1 METNPDEHPSST
13 ILDAG
18 SDVGTAATATMER
31 DAGEP
36 DATVTDPMNPDRNS
50 ERPPWAPPAPPPPPR
65 PRRSWID
72 VPIARDRTDGRI
84 AGVVAGVSQAY
95 GFDRRTTRLA
105 VALGALVIPGVIALY
120 IAAWIFLPRT
130 GEEPR
135 TLRAIVTDRRRR
147 PLMIVLGILAIA
159 TGLGSWAFWG
169 GLGWGFGLVALGV
182 ILWLAP
188 NLGRGAADRAAPI
201 VTDQPTAWVDVGHAR
216 HATTTTPQ
224 PRRRRYPIQAIGLG
238 AAAVGA
244 LVAVIGNN
252 ADWWSV
258 TTYSIVMGVL
268 LTLIAATVVGAI
280 VNRSW
285 FGIPMLLLLG
295 VATVGLAV
303 THPNLDG
310 GIGQRNLRP
319 TTVTD
324 AQIDEHLGVGQLT
337 VDLTDVPSGAE
348 PLTVDASV
356 GYGQIRVIVP
366 SDAELRL
373 RTNVNAGHTIVDGD
387 ETSAGFHRD
396 DTRTIPAL
404 AAASNGLVRTIDLD
418 LEVGAGEIKVIR
430 AR

>member
-1 METNPDEHPSST
+1 M
-13 ILDAG
+13 
-18 SDVGTAATATMER
+18 
-31 DAGEP
+31 
-36 DATVTDPMNPDRNS
+36 
-50 ERPPWAPPAPPPPPR
+50 
-65 PRRSWID
+65 
-72 VPIARDRTDGRI
+72 
-84 AGVVAGVSQAY
+84 
-95 GFDRRTTRLA
+95 
-105 VALGALVIPGVIALY
+105 
-120 IAAWIFLPRT
+120 
-130 GEEPR
+130 
-135 TLRAIVTDRRRR
+135 RAIVTDRRRR

-169 GLGWGFGLVALGV
+169 GLGWGFGLVAIGV

-188 NLGRGAADRAAPI
+188 NLGRGAADQAAPI
-201 VTDQPTAWVDVGHAR
+201 VTDQPTAWATSGTPATS
-216 HATTTTPQ
+216 TTTAAQ

-252 ADWWSV
+252 ADWWNV

-268 LTLIAATVVGAI
+268 LTLIAATVIGAI

-295 VATVGLAV
+295 ACTVGLAV

-373 RTNVNAGHTIVDGD
+373 HTDVNAGHTVVDGD
-387 ETSAGFHRD
+387 ETSAGIHRD

-404 AAASNGLVRTIDLD
+404 APAANGVVRTIDLD
-418 LEVGAGEIKVIR
+418 LEVGAGEIEVIR
-430 AR
+430 AG

>member
-1 METNPDEHPSST
+1 METNPDELPSST

-18 SDVGTAATATMER
+18 SDARTAATATMER

-36 DATVTDPMNPDRNS
+36 DATVTDPMNADHNS
-50 ERPPWAPPAPPPPPR
+50 QRPPWAPPAPPPPPR

-72 VPIARDRTDGRI
+72 VPVARDRTDGRV
-84 AGVVAGVSQAY
+84 AGVVAGVSKVY

-105 VALGALVIPGVIALY
+105 VALATLVIPGVIALY

-130 GEEPR
+130 GEPPR

-159 TGLGSWAFWG
+159 TGFGSWAFWG
-169 GLGWGFGLVALGV
+169 GLGWGFGLVAIGV

-188 NLGRGAADRAAPI
+188 NLGRGPADQAAPI
-201 VTDQPTAWVDVGHAR
+201 VTDQPTAWATSATP
-216 HATTTTPQ
+216 ATTPAPQ
-224 PRRRRYPIQAIGLG
+224 PRRRRHPIQAIGLG

-252 ADWWSV
+252 ADWWNV

-268 LTLIAATVVGAI
+268 LTLIAATVIGAI

-310 GIGQRNLRP
+310 GIGQRTLHP
-319 TTVTD
+319 TSVTE
-324 AQIDEHLGVGQLT
+324 AQIDDHLGVGQLT

-366 SDAELRL
+366 RDAELRL
-373 RTNVNAGHTIVDGD
+373 RTDVNAGHTVVDG
-387 ETSAGFHRD
+387 EEISEGIHRD

-404 AAASNGLVRTIDLD
+404 TPATNGVVRTIDLD

-430 AR
+430 AG

>member
-1 METNPDEHPSST
+1 M
-13 ILDAG
+13 A
-18 SDVGTAATATMER
+18 
-31 DAGEP
+31 
-36 DATVTDPMNPDRNS
+36 
-50 ERPPWAPPAPPPPPR
+50 
-65 PRRSWID
+65 
-72 VPIARDRTDGRI
+72 
-84 AGVVAGVSQAY
+84 
-95 GFDRRTTRLA
+95 
-105 VALGALVIPGVIALY
+105 
-120 IAAWIFLPRT
+120 
-130 GEEPR
+130 
-135 TLRAIVTDRRRR
+135 
-147 PLMIVLGILAIA
+147 
-159 TGLGSWAFWG
+159 
-169 GLGWGFGLVALGV
+169 
-182 ILWLAP
+182 
-188 NLGRGAADRAAPI
+188 AADQAAPI
-201 VTDQPTAWVDVGHAR
+201 VTDQPTAWSTSGTPATS
-216 HATTTTPQ
+216 TTTTPQ

-252 ADWWSV
+252 ADWWNV

-268 LTLIAATVVGAI
+268 LTLIAATVIGAI

-295 VATVGLAV
+295 ACTVGLAV

-324 AQIDEHLGVGQLT
+324 AQIDDHLGVGQLT

-373 RTNVNAGHTIVDGD
+373 HTDVNAGHTVVDGD
-387 ETSAGFHRD
+387 EISDGIHRD

-404 AAASNGLVRTIDLD
+404 APATNGVVRTIDLD

-430 AR
+430 AG